1 MSNEEKIEV
10 IKWHQ
15 RIQEIAYIEA
25 GQHMRALNQLM
36 WQVPSLVIA
45 INGGLWYGTTLVSE
59 MAARAIFFMV
69 FIFDLMSIITLYR
82 LRGLLELKINFQNN
96 VEEQCAEGVLSEA
109 SLLHFNE
116 IYLRQMTFN
125 HLKKKERETFANNN
139 KSKLSNFFQCVFSFI
154 KGHSS
159 GNYTVIGCWSTV
171 LFLCAAI
178 SLAAFLVPQKFIDKT
193 EKSVRYEVKNLK
205 NGDMITVIKQ

>member
-1 MSNEEKIEV
+1 MSSEEKIEV

-15 RIQEIAYIEA
+15 RLQEVAYLEA

-59 MAARAIFFMV
+59 IAARFIFFMV

-82 LRGLLELKINFQNN
+82 LRLLLDSKINFQNRVEDQCVDGILN
-96 VEEQCAEGVLSEA
+96 EISLIHFNHICVQHSISIKKLKEEQDTKREKDLS
-109 SLLHFNE
+109 
-116 IYLRQMTFN
+116 R
-125 HLKKKERETFANNN
+125 
-139 KSKLSNFFQCVFSFI
+139 LSRCFKWSFGFI
-154 KGHSS
+154 TKHTS

-171 LFLCAAI
+171 LLFCALI
-178 SLAAFLVPQKFIDKT
+178 SFFGGLFPQAFLDKPD
-193 EKSVRYEVKNLK
+193 KQIKYEIKNLK
-205 NGDMITVIKQ
+205 NGDIMTVTKK